1 MVKSDNM
8 EVLKLS
14 DYGSSKMKDDIV
26 VKRILAGEKELFE
39 ILMRRCNQTLYR
51 VVRSYLGDEN
61 DVEDAMQNAYLK
73 AFDKLQQFQGQASF
87 STWLIKIGINEALL
101 TLRRIKKSKTL
112 YAGEKDAP
120 NEKIIQLPDSTQMN
134 PEKLAIHQETKQLI
148 ERAIDQLPEKY
159 RVIYVLKEIE
169 GLDNKEIQNCL
180 DISDSN
186 IKVRLHRAKS
196 LLKEAL
202 YNLHSEAPVF
212 EFGNSRCDR
221 IVSNVMNLI

>member
-1 MVKSDNM
+1 MVKTDAM
-8 EVLKLS
+8 EALKLS

-26 VKRILAGEKELFE
+26 VKRILSGEKELFE

-51 VVRSYLGDEN
+51 IVRSYLAEES
-61 DVEDAMQNAYLK
+61 DVEDAMQNTYLK
-73 AFDKLQQFQGQASF
+73 AFDKLQQFQGHASF
-87 STWLIKIGINEALL
+87 STWLIKIGINESLL
-101 TLRRIKKSKTL
+101 TLREIKKNKNL
-112 YAGEKDAP
+112 YAGEKEAP
-120 NEKIIQLPDSTQMN
+120 NEKIIQLPDSKQMN
-134 PEKLAIHQETKQLI
+134 PEKLAIRQETIQLI

-180 DISDSN
+180 GISDSN

-202 YNLHSEAPVF
+202 YNLHSEVPVF
-212 EFGNSRCDR
+212 QFGNSRCDL
-221 IVSNVMNLI
+221 IVSNVMKMI